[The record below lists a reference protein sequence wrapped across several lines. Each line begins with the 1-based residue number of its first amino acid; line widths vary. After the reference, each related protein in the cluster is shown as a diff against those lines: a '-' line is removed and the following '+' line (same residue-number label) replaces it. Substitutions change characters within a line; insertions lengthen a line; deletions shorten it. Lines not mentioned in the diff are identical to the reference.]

1 MKIEWLVTDV
11 TAIGPGVILAGRVF
25 GQFRTCLWSLRHF
38 VMLEPPLSAIN
49 FIWGHLVKTE
59 WLVADVT
66 VVRSLDRAECAT
78 YFGGVCG
85 WACFWPNRGHFCGR

>member
-1 MKIEWLVTDV
+1 MLFW
-11 TAIGPGVILAGRVF
+11 GVILAGDVF
-25 GQFRTCLWSLRHF
+25 GQFKTYLWSLSHF